1 MLSGDAVEP
10 GDASEVPGKS
20 FLFFL
25 TSFERMVMGL
35 SRDIRSFLAKQLT
48 FSTVRCA
55 IDGP

>member
-25 TSFERMVMGL
+25 TKRESMEWAYPE
-35 SRDIRSFLAKQLT
+35 I
-48 FSTVRCA
+48 
-55 IDGP
+55 